1 MGDILSVRM
10 DEQLTLLIEEF
21 IKNKRIE
28 KSEVIRQL
36 IVKGIYMD
44 VLQDYLAHKIL
55 IQKVAALVNM
65 SLSDFMDFLGKLG
78 IGSQLEMEDILQGY
92 EHLIGSA

>member
-28 KSEVIRQL
+28 KSEAIRQL

-44 VLQDYLAHKIL
+44 VLQDYLA
-55 IQKVAALVNM
+55 V
-65 SLSDFMDFLGKLG
+65 
-78 IGSQLEMEDILQGY
+78 
-92 EHLIGSA
+92 